1 MPVRA
6 YVIAV
11 RPYHKRLADDLW
23 FSADRYASV
32 PEGTTIVVPVFES
45 VSSHTTDRLAG
56 RSVSAS
62 GTSRGMSCGPRPRT
76 SSCCKRSLG
85 GIGRRTSWPFGMR
98 ASGSTSCPC
107 TREP

>member
-56 RSVSAS
+56 AF
-62 GTSRGMSCGPRPRT
+62 
-76 SSCCKRSLG
+76 
-85 GIGRRTSWPFGMR
+85 GIGIWDFARHELRAEAANIELLQEEFGWDRPESFMALR
-98 ASGSTSCPC
+98 DAGFRFYFLPLH
-107 TREP
+107 P